1 MHVHTHVLSEW
12 PPEQCAHIGP
22 LHHFPM
28 AVVAIYVV
36 VAALAC
42 VLHVSVLWVG
52 VRCTRVFEWL
62 PCALCA
68 MWLRWN
74 VI

>member
-22 LHHFPM
+22 SHHSPM

-42 VLHVSVLWVG
+42 VLHVSCGLVFAVQERLNGCLAHCVLCG
-52 VRCTRVFEWL
+52 
-62 PCALCA
+62 
-68 MWLRWN
+68 
-74 VI
+74 